1 MGLIERTLDKA
12 SYFVDQHGN
21 KVDPQMLKGKNDDK
35 EIKYFIKSNGSLS
48 DEEVRVL
55 NKKSNWA
62 LITGLTGASIG
73 TVAWTTAFAMDLST
87 NQHWRRKQSDYEKL
101 FIQGKRIEVNKQE
114 LAALLEVIN
123 EKLGVQI
130 SPNVRRFLF
139 KK

>member
-1 MGLIERTLDKA
+1 M
-12 SYFVDQHGN
+12 
-21 KVDPQMLKGKNDDK
+21 
-35 EIKYFIKSNGSLS
+35 
-48 DEEVRVL
+48 
-55 NKKSNWA
+55 
-62 LITGLTGASIG
+62 
-73 TVAWTTAFAMDLST
+73 AWTTAFAMDLST

-130 SPNVRRFLF
+130 SPNVRHFLF